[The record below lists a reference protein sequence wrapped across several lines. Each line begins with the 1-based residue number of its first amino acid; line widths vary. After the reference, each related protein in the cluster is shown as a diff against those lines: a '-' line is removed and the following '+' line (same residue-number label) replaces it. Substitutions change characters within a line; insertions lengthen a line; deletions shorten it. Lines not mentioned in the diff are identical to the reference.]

1 MAAKVSRRRF
11 VALLSA
17 TGLVALLAEKRI
29 PHAGIRI
36 DRQAARAIGN
46 AYLEHHP
53 AEKSGL
59 RLRLALADVDAQNVS
74 DIVQRDFAAGRIVY
88 VDGWALARTEARLCA
103 LVAMS

>member
-17 TGLVALLAEKRI
+17 TGLVALVAEKRA
-29 PHAGIRI
+29 PQAGIRI

-46 AYLEHHP
+46 AYLEHRP
-53 AEKSGL
+53 AERS
-59 RLRLALADVDAQNVS
+59 RLRLGLALANVDAQNVNS
-74 DIVQRDFAAGRIVY
+74 VVQQDFAAGRIVY